1 MGLQFYWLVLGVLSV
16 WRVTHLLNAED
27 GPWNL
32 VVSLRQWAGTSF
44 WAGLLDCFYCLSLWI
59 AAPAAYFI
67 GSRWSERFFLWLALS
82 AGAILLERVVPE
94 KTAPPFYLGDQ
105 YGNQYSE
112 LHHNEHH
119 HEHQEISHVLR
130 QESTAASDAN
140 FIPDSRSGPSAPA
153 GT

>member
-32 VVSLRQWAGTSF
+32 VVSLRQRAGTSF

-82 AGAILLERVVPE
+82 ASIATGSYQVHLLVRFSPLVVLLSLWLPALLADAPFRVSRGWFVVV
-94 KTAPPFYLGDQ
+94 TACAAVTATFCYFPSFY
-105 YGNQYSE
+105 
-112 LHHNEHH
+112 
-119 HEHQEISHVLR
+119 
-130 QESTAASDAN
+130 A
-140 FIPDSRSGPSAPA
+140 
-153 GT
+153 